1 MARVLGVIGARLN
14 SSRLP
19 AKHLLDLAGK
29 PLIAR
34 VFERVERILEI
45 DRLVLATTD
54 DAYNRPLVEWAEAN
68 SKAVFAYQGDVND
81 LVGRVDALVQAEQ
94 PDVVIY
100 FCGDSPLIEPQ
111 TVSRLIRGLQ
121 SHPSV
126 GLIELDA
133 APQGRK
139 YIHEGFSVYRRSVWD
154 RIVVEAKQPEE
165 REHVGVSLQRF
176 REQLTT
182 ASVPEDP
189 VFSCIK
195 HRISVDTPSDY
206 QFMSEVYRR
215 WYAIHA
221 ADTIIALPWVI
232 EQLHQDSR
240 LRSINAHVRQKAVG
254 DISISALIVC
264 HTGAGIGLGHLARSI
279 TVARALQD
287 KAFAGVRL
295 LIQGDQVARKD
306 LALIPHR
313 YVSLQ
318 EHLSAVIRREVQ
330 SKRPDAV
337 IFDIHPDRIPHDLSA
352 LLTELRANSVRL
364 VAIDSLL
371 DFCNEF
377 DLTVVPSFYVDPKR
391 NANGHRML
399 LYGWDYYLAAKP
411 EHTNSWSQGNRV
423 LVLTGGS
430 DATRLGRDLPQKLD
444 DTLQIGTEVHW
455 VQGPFA
461 EQPRLPVSRR
471 LQWAV
476 HDAPEGLGGLMAQT
490 NYALTVYGVSFCELL
505 QYGIPTV
512 VFSPYGGKD
521 QPELERLRQEN
532 VAVVAADDCSAVVAL
547 RDLMCDAA
555 AAESIA
561 RCASAKIDGLGPW
574 RLAERVKMLVNRE

>member
-1 MARVLGVIGARLN
+1 MIGARLN

-19 AKHLLDLAGK
+19 SKHLLDLAGK

-34 VFERVERILEI
+34 VFERVERIIEI
-45 DRLVLATTD
+45 DRLVLATTG
-54 DAYNRPLVEWAEAN
+54 DASNRPLVEWAEAN

-100 FCGDSPLIEPQ
+100 FCGDSPLIEPE

-126 GLIELDA
+126 GLIELEPLPD
-133 APQGRK
+133 GSR

-165 REHVGVSLQRF
+165 REHVGVSLRRF

-189 VFSCIK
+189 VFSCME
-195 HRISVDTPSDY
+195 HRISIDTPSDY
-206 QFMSEVYRR
+206 QFMFEVYRR
-215 WYAIHA
+215 WYATHA
-221 ADTIIALPWVI
+221 ADTVIALPWVI
-232 EQLHQDSR
+232 EQLRQDSG
-240 LRSINAHVRQKAVG
+240 LASINAHVRQKAVG

-264 HTGAGIGLGHLARSI
+264 HAGAGIGLGHLARSI

-295 LIQGDQVARKD
+295 LIQGDKVTNKD

-313 YVSLQ
+313 YISLQ
-318 EHLSAVIRREVQ
+318 DQLSTEIRREVHA
-330 SKRPDAV
+330 KRADVV
-337 IFDIHPDRIPHDLSA
+337 IFDIHPQRIPQDLS
-352 LLTELRANSVRL
+352 LLLAELSADSARL
-364 VAIDSLL
+364 VAIDGLV
-371 DFCNEF
+371 DYCNEF
-377 DLTVVPSFYVDPKR
+377 DLTVVPSFFVDPKR
-391 NANGHRML
+391 IVNCHRTL
-399 LYGWDYYLAAKP
+399 IHGWDCCLLDKLGP
-411 EHTNSWSQGNRV
+411 RKSWSTGDKV

-430 DATRLGRDLPQKLD
+430 DATHLGRDLPQKLD
-444 DTLQIGTEVHW
+444 NVLPVGTEVHW
-455 VQGPFA
+455 VRGPYA
-461 EQPRLPVSRR
+461 EQIQLPVGRR
-471 LQWAV
+471 LRWVV
-476 HDAPEGLGGLMAQT
+476 HEAPERLGELMAQT
-490 NYALTVYGVSFCELL
+490 NYALTVYGVSFYELL

-521 QPELERLRQEN
+521 QPELKRLQEEN
-532 VAVVAADDCSAVVAL
+532 VAVVAADDRSAVAAL
-547 RDLMCDAA
+547 RDLMCNPA

-574 RLAERVKMLVNRE
+574 RLAERVRMLVNPE